1 MEAVWPFQRK
11 RSFCKEL
18 SVSVLKGKRKHSP
31 QILSQK
37 VKHEQEDKGL
47 SAMTAL
53 INETAA
59 RSIVNAG
66 PAASAALGQKL
77 AAEARL
83 KLGFASRTMQSLGA
97 INKVKT

>member
-1 MEAVWPFQRK
+1 MNRK
-11 RSFCKEL
+11 T
-18 SVSVLKGKRKHSP
+18 
-31 QILSQK
+31 
-37 VKHEQEDKGL
+37 KGL
-47 SAMTAL
+47 SAMTAF

-59 RSIVNAG
+59 QSIVNAG